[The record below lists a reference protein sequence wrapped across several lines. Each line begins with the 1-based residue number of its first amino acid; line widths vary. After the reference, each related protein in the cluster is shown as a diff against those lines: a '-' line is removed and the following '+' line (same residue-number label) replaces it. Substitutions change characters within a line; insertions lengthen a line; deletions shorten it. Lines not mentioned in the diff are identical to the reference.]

1 MAAAVGPL
9 PQVKLPSGPSPVT
22 AEQRYW
28 KSFKNQLQIPSPTT
42 YPITH
47 ISSTS
52 SDGLFAVTT
61 GTRVQLYSSR
71 TRKLEKTIT
80 RFADVARSG
89 SLRRDGRVLVA
100 AEDTGRMQVFDTS
113 SRSILKT
120 WTKHRQPVWATRFSE
135 QQLTTLLSASDDKTV
150 RLWDLTAND
159 PTHTFVGH
167 QDYVRCAEFFPAA
180 AAGGHGNLIV
190 SGSYDSTVK
199 IWDPRIGGGSGS
211 SSGAAVMTFKH
222 AAPVEAV
229 LPLSSGTTLLAASG
243 PHVSVLDLVA
253 ARPVHQIANHQK
265 TVTSLSLAS
274 NGTRLVTGGLDGHVK
289 VFETTAWNVVSSTK
303 YPSPIL
309 SMRVLSASDSPDHAD
324 RHLVVGMQSG
334 VLSIRTRLTGPE
346 AARQKEREREMA
358 ALIAGT
364 LDAHDARSKSL
375 KRKAA
380 AAKRL
385 NTIGEG
391 QADVIVAQDA
401 RANRSKENAWQ
412 KALRHG
418 RYAAA
423 LDQVLDPQAKD
434 HSPLA
439 VLTLLLALR
448 HRSAVRDALEG
459 RNQRTV
465 QPVLKWTCDHIIDP
479 RYVSVCVE
487 VGLLLV
493 ELYAEYAGASAEL
506 FEGFRALKRR
516 VSAEA
521 EKAQLA
527 CETAGMVETLMMGAA

>member
-1 MAAAVGPL
+1 MAAPVGPL
-9 PQVKLPSGPSPVT
+9 PQVKLPSGPTPVT

-28 KSFKNQLQIPSPTT
+28 KSFKNQLQIPSPTS

-89 SLRRDGRVLVA
+89 SLRRDGKILVA
-100 AEDTGRMQVFDTS
+100 AEDTGRMQVFDTH

-120 WTKHRQPVWATRFSE
+120 WTTHRQPVWTTRFSDASP
-135 QQLTTLLSASDDKTV
+135 TTLLSASDDKTV

-167 QDYVRCAEFFPAA
+167 QDYVRCAEFFPAT
-180 AAGGHGNLIV
+180 AGGGGSNGNMIV

-199 IWDPRIGGGSGS
+199 IWDPRIGNS
-211 SSGAAVMTFKH
+211 SPVMTFKH

-243 PHVSVLDLVA
+243 PTVSVLDLVA

-274 NGTRLVTGGLDGHVK
+274 GGTRLVSGGLDGHVK

-309 SMRVLSASDSPDHAD
+309 SLRVLSASDSPDHAD

-334 VLSIRTRLTGPE
+334 VLSVRTRLTGPE
-346 AARQKEREREMA
+346 ATRQREREREMA
-358 ALIAGT
+358 ALVAGT
-364 LDAHDARSKSL
+364 LDQHDARTRGK

-380 AAKRL
+380 AHRRL
-385 NTIGEG
+385 EALGEG
-391 QADVIVAQDA
+391 QAEVIVAQDPRAVRA
-401 RANRSKENAWQ
+401 RENAWQ

-418 RYAAA
+418 RYASA
-423 LDQVLDPQAKD
+423 LDRVLDPQGKE

-439 VLTLLLALR
+439 VLTCLTALR
-448 HRSAVRDALEG
+448 HRSAVREALEG
-459 RNQRTV
+459 RNERTV
-465 QPVLKWTCDHIIDP
+465 QPVLKWTCNHIIDP

-493 ELYAEYAGASAEL
+493 ELYAEYASASTEL
-506 FEGFRALKRR
+506 LEGFKMLRRR
-516 VSAEA
+516 VVNEV
-521 EKAQLA
+521 EKAQMA
-527 CETAGMVETLMMGAA
+527 CETGGMVETLMMGSV

>member
-1 MAAAVGPL
+1 MAATVGPL

-28 KSFKNQLQIPSPTT
+28 KSFKNQLQIPSPTS

-80 RFADVARSG
+80 RFADV
-89 SLRRDGRVLVA
+89 
-100 AEDTGRMQVFDTS
+100 FDTH

-120 WTKHRQPVWATRFSE
+120 WTKHRQPVWATRFSGS
-135 QQLTTLLSASDDKTV
+135 QPTTLLSASDDKTV

-159 PTHTFVGH
+159 PLNTFVGH
-167 QDYVRCAEFFPAA
+167 SDYVRCAEFFPATSPSG
-180 AAGGHGNLIV
+180 AGNVIV

-199 IWDPRIGGGSGS
+199 IWDPRIGSN
-211 SSGAAVMTFKH
+211 AAVMTFKH
-222 AAPVEAV
+222 AAPVESV

-243 PHVSVLDLVA
+243 PQVSVLDLVA
-253 ARPVHQIANHQK
+253 ARPIHQIANHQK

-289 VFETTAWNVVSSTK
+289 VFETTGWNVVSSTK

-309 SMRVLSASDSPDHAD
+309 SLRVLPASDALDSAD

-334 VLSIRTRLTGPE
+334 
-346 AARQKEREREMA
+346 AAK
-358 ALIAGT
+358 
-364 LDAHDARSKSL
+364 SK
-375 KRKAA
+375 KRKASA
-380 AAKRL
+380 MRRL
-385 NTIGEG
+385 ESMGEG
-391 QADVIVAQDA
+391 QAEVIVAQDA
-401 RANRSKENAWQ
+401 RTSAPKEKAWE

-418 RYAAA
+418 RYASA
-423 LDQVLDPQAKD
+423 LDQALDPRGKD
-434 HSPLA
+434 HSPLG

-459 RNQRTV
+459 RDERTV

-479 RYVSVCVE
+479 RYVSICVE
-487 VGLLLV
+487 VGMVLV
-493 ELYAEYAGASAEL
+493 ELYAQYAGDSAEL
-506 FEGFRALKRR
+506 FEGFKALKRKVTNEVER
-516 VSAEA
+516 
-521 EKAQLA
+521 AQ
-527 CETAGMVETLMMGAA
+527 TASSVGGMVESLILGSA

>member
-1 MAAAVGPL
+1 MAATVGPL

-28 KSFKNQLQIPSPTT
+28 KSFKNQLQIPSPTS

-52 SDGLFAVTT
+52 TDGLFAVTT

-80 RFADVARSG
+80 RFADIARSG

-100 AEDTGRMQVFDTS
+100 AEDTGRMQVFDTH

-120 WTKHRQPVWATRFSE
+120 WTKHRQPVWATRFSGS
-135 QQLTTLLSASDDKTV
+135 QPTTLLSASDDKTV

-159 PTHTFVGH
+159 PLNTFVGH
-167 QDYVRCAEFFPAA
+167 SDYVRCAEFFPATSPSG
-180 AAGGHGNLIV
+180 AGNVIV

-199 IWDPRIGGGSGS
+199 IWDPRIGSN
-211 SSGAAVMTFKH
+211 AAVMTFKH
-222 AAPVEAV
+222 AAPVESV

-243 PHVSVLDLVA
+243 PQVSVLDLVA
-253 ARPVHQIANHQK
+253 ARPIHQIANHQK

-309 SMRVLSASDSPDHAD
+309 SLRVLPASDAADSDD

-334 VLSIRTRLTGPE
+334 VLSVRTRLTGPE
-346 AARQKEREREMA
+346 ATRQKERDREMA
-358 ALIAGT
+358 ALLAGT
-364 LDAHDARSKSL
+364 LDEHDKVAKSK
-375 KRKAA
+375 KRKASA
-380 AAKRL
+380 MRRL
-385 NTIGEG
+385 ESLGEG
-391 QADVIVAQDA
+391 QAEVIVAQDA
-401 RANRSKENAWQ
+401 RTSAPKEKAWE

-418 RYAAA
+418 RYASA
-423 LDQVLDPQAKD
+423 LDQALDPRGKD
-434 HSPLA
+434 HSPLG

-448 HRSAVRDALEG
+448 HRSAVREALEG
-459 RNQRTV
+459 RDERTV

-487 VGLLLV
+487 VGMVLV
-493 ELYAEYAGASAEL
+493 ELYAQYAGDSAEL
-506 FEGFRALKRR
+506 FEGFRTLKRKVTNEVDR
-516 VSAEA
+516 
-521 EKAQLA
+521 AQ
-527 CETAGMVETLMMGAA
+527 TASSVGGMVESLILGSA

>member
-1 MAAAVGPL
+1 MAAPVGPL

-28 KSFKNQLQIPSPTT
+28 RSFKNQLQIPSPTS

-100 AEDTGRMQVFDTS
+100 AEDTGRMQVFDTG

-120 WTKHRQPVWATRFSE
+120 WTKHRQPVWATRFSDV
-135 QQLTTLLSASDDKTV
+135 QLTTLLSASDDKTV

-167 QDYVRCAEFFPAA
+167 SDYVRCAEFFPSSSSFGGG
-180 AAGGHGNLIV
+180 AGNMIV

-199 IWDPRIGGGSGS
+199 IWDPRIGGS
-211 SSGAAVMTFKH
+211 SNSAVMTFKH
-222 AAPVEAV
+222 AAPIEAV
-229 LPLSSGTTLLAASG
+229 LPLASGTTLLAASG
-243 PHVSVLDLVA
+243 PTVSVLDLVA

-274 NGTRLVTGGLDGHVK
+274 NGTRLVSGGLDGHVK

-309 SMRVLSASDSPDHAD
+309 SLRVLSASDSPDHAD

-334 VLSIRTRLTGPE
+334 VLSVRTRLTGPE

-364 LDAHDARSKSL
+364 LDAHDARTKSL
-375 KRKAA
+375 KRKASA
-380 AAKRL
+380 HRRL
-385 NTIGEG
+385 EALGEG
-391 QADVIVAQDA
+391 QAEVIVTQDA
-401 RANRSKENAWQ
+401 RASRSKENAWQ

-418 RYAAA
+418 RYASA
-423 LDQVLDPQAKD
+423 LDQVLDPQSKD

-459 RNQRTV
+459 RDERTV
-465 QPVLKWTCDHIIDP
+465 QPVLKWATNHIIDP
-479 RYVSVCVE
+479 RYVSICVE

-493 ELYAEYAGASAEL
+493 ELYAEYAAASAEL
-506 FEGFRALKRR
+506 KLGFGLLRRR
-516 VSAEA
+516 VANEI
-521 EKAQLA
+521 EKAQVA
-527 CETAGMVETLMMGAA
+527 CETGGMVESLMMSHI